1 MLNLVSAL
9 RKMWQVVVLLIIL
22 TLVSP
27 EYATAQEANN
37 TVNLETALAQ
47 QLTKVATAAL
57 NAQLDVLTNSV
68 SASAN
73 VQQYAVF
80 YQAAIQQQ
88 VAEATT
94 RRVALLA
101 DGIIYGTYNLQVTV
115 TDLQIDGDVV
125 LLFAQEYT
133 AIKLDNSEI
142 DALAPETT
150 EYIDDHTFRF
160 QLLDG
165 NWFLVEDSVRM
176 PPNLPIDPTLGP
188 VIDPPTTVESE
199 PILSFVIY
207 MPFVSTSE
215 QSVQSADVQE
225 ILVDRSA
232 VAAYARL
239 WWNTANP
246 AYRNWLPDNDCTNFV
261 SQSLKN
267 GGWQYTTRYPSSKWW
282 TSAWWYASDDQTRAW
297 TAADWFY
304 SFIPSRATLAPQT
317 SDLRVGDVL
326 QIDWTGD
333 GSVDHAT
340 IVTKKDSN
348 NRLYLTYHSNNR
360 LDKPLSDIVAQ
371 YPKAKY
377 YGWKLN

>member
-1 MLNLVSAL
+1 MLNFVSAL

-22 TLVSP
+22 TLISP

-37 TVNLETALAQ
+37 AVNRETALAE

-57 NAQLDVLTNSV
+57 KAQLDVLTNSV
-68 SASAN
+68 SASAD

-80 YQAAIQQQ
+80 YQSAIQRQ
-88 VAEATT
+88 VVEATT

-101 DGIIYGTYNLQVTV
+101 DGIIYGAYNLQVTV
-115 TDLQIDGDVV
+115 TDLQTDGDVV

-160 QLLDG
+160 QLIYE

-176 PPNLPIDPTLGP
+176 PPNLPIDPALGP

-199 PILSFVIY
+199 PSLSFVIY
-207 MPFVSTSE
+207 MPFVSSSDP
-215 QSVQSADVQE
+215 SVQSADVQE

-232 VAAYARL
+232 VAAYARR
-239 WWNTANP
+239 WWNLANP

-282 TSAWWYASDDQTRAW
+282 TSAWWYASDDQTRTW
-297 TAADWFY
+297 TAAD
-304 SFIPSRATLAPQT
+304 
-317 SDLRVGDVL
+317 
-326 QIDWTGD
+326 
-333 GSVDHAT
+333 
-340 IVTKKDSN
+340 
-348 NRLYLTYHSNNR
+348 
-360 LDKPLSDIVAQ
+360 
-371 YPKAKY
+371 
-377 YGWKLN
+377 